1 MNEIVLL
8 GGADGDL
15 IELYNGFEDRSL
27 GTGGD
32 FDAAFV
38 KACDLLARHP
48 EIGRRYSGEFRR
60 LLMLDWHLG
69 IFYTVTGLRVF
80 IHAIVDVRQYPQQ
93 ITRRLGAR

>member
-38 KACDLLARHP
+38 KAVICWRGILRSAGDTAENSAACSCLTG
-48 EIGRRYSGEFRR
+48 ISEF
-60 LLMLDWHLG
+60 
-69 IFYTVTGLRVF
+69 F
-80 IHAIVDVRQYPQQ
+80 
-93 ITRRLGAR
+93 TR